1 MYTRYDIRRFCPE
14 TSQKASWV
22 DARSHEAYA
31 KNYSMV
37 FVHDEP
43 LAGRNMKRDPLHEVR
58 ISFSTLF

>member
-1 MYTRYDIRRFCPE
+1 
-14 TSQKASWV
+14 V

-58 ISFSTLF
+58 ISFSDYFRDPDPVILNF